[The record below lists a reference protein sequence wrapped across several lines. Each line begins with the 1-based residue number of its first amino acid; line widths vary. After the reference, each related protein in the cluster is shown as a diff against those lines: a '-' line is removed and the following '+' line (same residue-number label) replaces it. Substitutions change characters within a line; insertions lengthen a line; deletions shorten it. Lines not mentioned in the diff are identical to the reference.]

1 MADCLRGSER
11 PSGKLGPLLIDI
23 AHERALEQL
32 VGDAAMAQA
41 DLTERHETSVAFDEQ
56 GVRALDRILAV
67 LRANRPQPGSPAF
80 VESVRA
86 IGAVL
91 TVVMLKHGDS
101 IIAFRA
107 KDSGTNTSLFVGQAK
122 AEYFP
127 FHQVHKCLAGEGSL
141 EGYWRGFVKDSGRG

>member
-41 DLTERHETSVAFDEQ
+41 DLAERHETSVAFDGQ
-56 GVRALDRILAV
+56 GVRALDRIIAV

-80 VESVRA
+80 TEMVRA

-101 IIAFRA
+101 IITFRA
-107 KDSGTNTSLFVGQAK
+107 KDSGTNTSLFVGRAK

-127 FHQVHKCLAGEGSL
+127 FHQVHKCLSGDGSL
-141 EGYWRGFVKDSGRG
+141 EDYWRGFVKDTGKS

>member
-23 AHERALEQL
+23 AHERELEQL

-41 DLTERHETSVAFDEQ
+41 DLSEHHEISVAFDGQ

-80 VESVRA
+80 IESVRA

-107 KDSGTNTSLFVGQAK
+107 KDSGTNTSLFVGQSK

-127 FHQVHKCLAGEGSL
+127 FHQVHKCLSGEGSL
-141 EGYWRGFVKDSGRG
+141 EDYLRGFVKDTARG

>member
-1 MADCLRGSER
+1 MVDCLRGVER

-41 DLTERHETSVAFDEQ
+41 DLAERHETSVAFDEQ
-56 GVRALDRILAV
+56 GLRALDRIIAV

-80 VESVRA
+80 VEAVRA

-91 TVVMLKHGDS
+91 TVVMLKNGDS

-107 KDSGTNTSLFVGQAK
+107 KDSGTNTSLFVGQSK

-127 FHQVHKCLAGEGSL
+127 FHHVHKCLTGEDTL
-141 EGYWRGFVKDSGRG
+141 EGYWRGFVKDTKRG

>member
-41 DLTERHETSVAFDEQ
+41 DLTERHETTVAFDEQ
-56 GVRALDRILAV
+56 GVRALDRIMAV
-67 LRANRPQPGSPAF
+67 LRANRPQPGTPAF
-80 VESVRA
+80 VEAVRA

-91 TVVMLKHGDS
+91 IVIMLKQGDS

-107 KDSGTNTSLFVGQAK
+107 KDSGTNTSLFVGRAK

-127 FHQVHKCLAGEGSL
+127 FHQVHKCLAGDGKL
-141 EGYWRGFVKDSGRG
+141 EDYWRGFAKDSGRG